1 MVNNNFAMAAAKP
14 KHDPPHGMEPYDLK
28 TDNDLGALSD
38 RDQEKL
44 NKIKI
49 NIRIENERYLNDH
62 PEVECMLAG
71 FLSEILMKQPTN
83 IHEFAAEHFT
93 NPNLRR
99 NINEELQ
106 RRQTKTK
113 ENLLLKNF

>member
-1 MVNNNFAMAAAKP
+1 MAAAKP
-14 KHDPPHGMEPYDLK
+14 KHDPPHGMEDYDLK
-28 TDNDLGALSD
+28 TDEDLGALSD
-38 RDQEKL
+38 GDQEKL
-44 NKIKI
+44 NQLKIH
-49 NIRIENERYLNDH
+49 IRIENEKYLNEH

-71 FLSEILMKQPTN
+71 FLSEILMKQPDN

-99 NINEELQ
+99 NIGEELQ
-106 RRQTKTK
+106 QRQAKMK